1 MNKSFIR
8 NKAAQ
13 LFSLAFVTDFPSRW
27 ASFVN
32 DLLGSL
38 SAGEAAVDIYL
49 RIMMA
54 IDSEVVAREIAHTP
68 EVHSATRDCVFVF
81 VEIRNWTHEMN
92 IPCTSCAFGNKALD
106 FRVRTSMYM

>member
-13 LFSLAFVTDFPSRW
+13 LFSLAFVADFPSRW
-27 ASFVN
+27 PTFVN

-54 IDSEVVAREIAHTP
+54 IDSEVVAREIAHTQ
-68 EVHSATRDCVFVF
+68 EVHSATRHSVFVF
-81 VEIRNWTHEMN
+81 VEIRNWTHEIY
-92 IPCTSCAFGNKALD
+92 IPLD
-106 FRVRTSMYM
+106 LCTSMYM